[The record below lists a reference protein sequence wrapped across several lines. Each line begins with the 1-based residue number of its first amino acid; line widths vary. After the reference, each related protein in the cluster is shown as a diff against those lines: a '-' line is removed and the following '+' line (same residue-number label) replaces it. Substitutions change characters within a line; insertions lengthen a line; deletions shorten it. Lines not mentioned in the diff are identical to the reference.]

1 MQESE
6 NNFIPVLVGGDIN
19 TYSMARCFYEAYGIE
34 SVFVCRSLLPIVAG
48 SILIKEVILDDGLLD
63 TASFLATM
71 ERVAKKYEH
80 TGKKLLLVGTNDF
93 YVRLI
98 IENKEALAQQYVF
111 SYIEKTLMEKLLVKA
126 NFYRLCEEHGLTTPK
141 TYFYSCKTK
150 GTVSLPFAYPV
161 ILKPSNGVAYL
172 KRKFVGQQK
181 VYKINSDTE
190 LQNVITAVEASGYDE
205 DLIIQDFIPGDDTA
219 MWDSVFYCG
228 TDGKAKLISFAQV
241 VLQEHT
247 PTAIGNY
254 TALIS
259 RYNEEMMMKLK
270 KFLEDIGYVGFANF
284 DMKYDSRDGTF
295 KIFEVNI
302 RQGRSSYY
310 VTACGYNLAKYL
322 VDDVIYKKDIPL
334 ALVNKKILF
343 SVVPKFVIRN
353 FVENIAIKD
362 EAAALIKE
370 GKFVNPLFYEKEKSL
385 KRLFYLFLRQLNYVQ
400 KYYQNKW

>member
-1 MQESE
+1 MEKE
-6 NNFIPVLVGGDIN
+6 EVNFIPVLVGGDIN
-19 TYSMARCFYEAYGIE
+19 TYSMARCFYEAYGIT
-34 SVFVCRSLLPIVAG
+34 SVFICRELLPIVEG
-48 SILIKEVILDDGLLD
+48 SILIKEVVLDDGLLD
-63 TASFLATM
+63 TPSFLRTLFD
-71 ERVAKKYEH
+71 VAQKYKS
-80 TGKKLLLVGTNDF
+80 TGKKLVLVGTNDF

-98 IENKEALAQQYVF
+98 IENKEALSKEYSL
-111 SYIEKTLMEKLLVKA
+111 SYIDASLMENLLVKA
-126 NFYRLCEEHGLTTPK
+126 NFYKLCEKHGIETPK
-141 TYFYSCKTK
+141 TYFYSCKTREK
-150 GTVSLPFAYPV
+150 ITLPFNYPV

-172 KRKFVGQQK
+172 KRKFIGQQK

-190 LQNVITAVEASGYDE
+190 LKNVVTSIEASGYDE

-219 MWDSVFYCG
+219 MWDSVFYCD
-228 TDGKAKLISFAQV
+228 THGKAKLISFAQV

-270 KFLEDIGYVGFANF
+270 KFLEELGYVGFANF
-284 DMKYDSRDGTF
+284 DMKYDLRDGTF

-322 VDDVIYKKDIPL
+322 VDDIIYKKDIPL

-353 FVENIAIKD
+353 FVSNKAIRD
-362 EAAALIKE
+362 EAVALMKE
-370 GKFVNPLFYEKEKSL
+370 GAFINPLFYEKEKSL